1 MDQSVPSS
9 ASTTPDDS
17 ADDSASDALDELR
30 LRVRGSNIN
39 EKTLLATDYLNHF
52 NEFVMLLDLVPDMP
66 DCLEDA
72 QAWEPKDYKDHFRD
86 SLFSDK
92 DLAIEAYDL
101 SPMEYRRQFE
111 TTITMIN
118 SLIPQVLTKIK
129 GAVDSGDTERMKFEC
144 DKTSTLLQGLMDVV
158 SAIINGEN
166 PTINQDGIDALLEGQ
181 V

>member
-1 MDQSVPSS
+1 MEQSVPPL
-9 ASTTPDDS
+9 ALD
-17 ADDSASDALDELR
+17 ASDQGSDDTLEELR
-30 LRVRGSNIN
+30 GRVRGSNIN

-111 TTITMIN
+111 TTILMIN
-118 SLIPQVLTKIK
+118 SLIPQILDKIK
-129 GAVDSGDTERMKFEC
+129 AAVDSGDTERMKFEC
-144 DKTSTLLQGLMDVV
+144 GKTSTLLQGLMDVV

-166 PTINQDGIDALLEGQ
+166 PTVDQDGIDALLDG
-181 V
+181 